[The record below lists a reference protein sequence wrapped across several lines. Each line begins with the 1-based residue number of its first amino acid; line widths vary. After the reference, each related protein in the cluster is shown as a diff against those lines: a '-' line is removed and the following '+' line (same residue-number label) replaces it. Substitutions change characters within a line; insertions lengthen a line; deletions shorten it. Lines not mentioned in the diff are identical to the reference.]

1 MEEKWVVWDDTNV
14 NFTFQPCAAEAQK
27 NSFSCYYR
35 GNCAKGGVFV
45 QLCRWLGV
53 DHLWA
58 GGTSDSHYQEMTG
71 IFGKQDKFSLTDL
84 VNEKHI
90 PFTNIL
96 DKGYRVNLAA
106 WRAGKQQVLQPTFAR
121 SDRKFTGRETIIS
134 ADIAADRSGNERAVN
149 RCKESGFIKRGLHQ
163 CSDPITMD
171 NVWLA
176 WSFQTNF
183 MFESVL

>member
-1 MEEKWVVWDDTNV
+1 MWDDTNV
-14 NFTFQPCAAEAQK
+14 NFTFQPSAAEAQK
-27 NSFSCYYR
+27 NSFSCYYG

-45 QLCRWLGV
+45 QFCGWLGV

-84 VNEKHI
+84 VNEKYI

-163 CSDPITMD
+163 SSDPITMD